1 MEEFWEL
8 AGYTHFKN
16 LLRAEEAGVF
26 IHQLLLVTRAE
37 LPPLGWGV
45 TPWHI
50 QPVPCEDKQ
59 AQEARECSGKIVG
72 TGSLKS
78 SMSAWK

>member
-37 LPPLGWGV
+37 LPPLGWGGDSLAH
-45 TPWHI
+45 T
-50 QPVPCEDKQ
+50 
-59 AQEARECSGKIVG
+59 ACS
-72 TGSLKS
+72 
-78 SMSAWK
+78 M